1 MSLYEETV
9 PPFTKLL
16 QNLGRWLDK
25 AEVHAKARSFDPE
38 TLLTA
43 RLAPDQYP
51 LLKQIQATCDAA
63 KQPAARL
70 TGKTPP
76 VHPDTEKTWAEAKA
90 RVATCLAYLGTL
102 TPADFEGAETRLI
115 ALPFLPGKGCR
126 GGHYAREMALPN
138 FYFHASM
145 AYALLRHNGV
155 DLGKTDY
162 IGSVT
167 LEDL

>member
-1 MSLYEETV
+1 MPLYEETV
-9 PPFTKLL
+9 PQFSKVL

-25 AEVHAKARSFDPE
+25 AEALAKAKGFDPD

-51 LLKQIQATCDAA
+51 LLKQIQAACDAA
-63 KQPAARL
+63 KQPASRL
-70 TGKTPP
+70 AGKEPP

-90 RVATCLAYLGTL
+90 RIATCVAYLGTL
-102 TPADFEGAETRLI
+102 TPADFEAAENRLI
-115 ALPFLPGKGCR
+115 TLPFLPGKGCR
-126 GGHYAREMALPN
+126 GGNYAREMALPN

-145 AYALLRHNGV
+145 AYAILRHNGV
-155 DLGKTDY
+155 DVGKIDF
-162 IGSVT
+162 IGGMT